1 MVLTVNFPCL
11 ISKDHSAMFTSDATD
26 TEKRLS
32 ACVAQQEE
40 THPSAEPCGTVG
52 TSAANRS
59 DSAHSSDQLH
69 SAINSAIQCRLHF
82 FIVGRNRPVVTE
94 RNEGQL

>member
-11 ISKDHSAMFTSDATD
+11 ISKDHSAMFTSDAKD
-26 TEKRLS
+26 TEKRFS
-32 ACVAQQEE
+32 ACVVQQEE

-59 DSAHSSDQLH
+59 DSAHSSDQLP
-69 SAINSAIQCRLHF
+69 SRLHF